1 MNEGEDMKFLNEEML
16 KNLSAEDMERL
27 RREMREMNRR
37 VREELGRRERYC
49 AYCGDRLGTWDY
61 GFRYCS
67 SWHSYLDSHENT
79 EKLSRVDFERKRAL
93 RRIRTIKKATEL
105 GATSSEHS
113 NPEEAV
119 ALQISLRNLRIKRIL
134 DEYQIITGEHLNT
147 SIRANRRS
155 NALDQ

>member
-1 MNEGEDMKFLNEEML
+1 MDMKSFNQEML
-16 KNLSAEDMERL
+16 KGLSADDMERL

-49 AYCGDRLGTWDY
+49 VYCGDRLGTSDY

-79 EKLSRVDFERKRAL
+79 ETLSRVDFERKRAC

-105 GATSSEHS
+105 RATSSEHS

-119 ALQISLRNLRIKRIL
+119 ALQISQRNLRIRRVL
-134 DEYQIITGEHLNT
+134 DEYQIITGESLNT
-147 SIRANRRS
+147 RKRTDRRTK
-155 NALDQ
+155 APDQ